1 MTEQASGATREPP
14 GRLEGLSAI
23 VTGAAQ
29 GIGRGIAERFAR
41 EGARVTVADINAATG
56 EIAARQIAA
65 DVGGEIKFVRTDVT
79 RDADTRALA
88 AEVTAH
94 FDGVDILCHNAGIY
108 PQSSIEEMTEGE
120 WDHVLATNLKSAL
133 LLVKACL
140 PSMKT
145 RGRGRIVFTSSIT
158 GPVTALPN
166 LTHYGA
172 SKAGLLGFV
181 RGAAVELA
189 PFEITVNAVLP
200 GNVMTPGVAALG
212 EAYHDAQ
219 IRRIPLRR
227 LATPADIAGAMVY
240 FASPEAAYVTGQ
252 YLIVDGGQTLP
263 ES

>member
-1 MTEQASGATREPP
+1 VTHDVGGAQHKPS
-14 GRLEGLSAI
+14 GRLDGLSAI

-29 GIGRGIAERFAR
+29 GIGRGIAEVFAR
-41 EGARVTVADINAATG
+41 EGARVTLADINTVTG
-56 EIAARQIAA
+56 ETAARQIAA
-65 DVGGEIKFVRTDVT
+65 NVGGETHFVSTDVS
-79 RDADTRALA
+79 READARALA
-88 AEVTAH
+88 AAVTTR
-94 FDGVDILCHNAGIY
+94 FGGVDILCHNAGIY
-108 PQSSIEEMTEGE
+108 PQSSIEAMTESE
-120 WDHVLATNLKSAL
+120 WDLVLATNLKSAL
-133 LLVKACL
+133 FLVKACL

-145 RGRGRIVFTSSIT
+145 RGHGRIIFTSSIT

-181 RGAAVELA
+181 RSAAVELA
-189 PFEITVNAVLP
+189 PFDITVNAVLP

-212 EAYHDAQ
+212 DAYHEAQ

-227 LATPADIAGAMVY
+227 LATPADIAQAMVY

-252 YLIVDGGQTLP
+252 HLIVDGGQTLP

>member
-1 MTEQASGATREPP
+1 
-14 GRLEGLSAI
+14 
-23 VTGAAQ
+23 
-29 GIGRGIAERFAR
+29 
-41 EGARVTVADINAATG
+41 
-56 EIAARQIAA
+56 
-65 DVGGEIKFVRTDVT
+65 
-79 RDADTRALA
+79 
-88 AEVTAH
+88 
-94 FDGVDILCHNAGIY
+94 
-108 PQSSIEEMTEGE
+108 MTEGE

-140 PSMKT
+140 PSMKK
-145 RGRGRIVFTSSIT
+145 RGHGRIVFTSSIT

-181 RGAAVELA
+181 RSAAVELA
-189 PFEITVNAVLP
+189 PFDITVNAVLP

-212 EAYHDAQ
+212 EAYHEAQ

-227 LATPADIAGAMVY
+227 LSQRPPTSPAPW
-240 FASPEAAYVTGQ
+240 STSCRPRPLYVTGQ